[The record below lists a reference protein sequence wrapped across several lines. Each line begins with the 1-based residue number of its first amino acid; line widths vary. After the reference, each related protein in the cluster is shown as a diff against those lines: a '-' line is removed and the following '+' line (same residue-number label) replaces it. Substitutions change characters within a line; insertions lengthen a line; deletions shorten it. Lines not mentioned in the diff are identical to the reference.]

1 MEFNQFRKAF
11 FEKRNN
17 VYIIKP
23 EASSQGKGI
32 FLVKDPSEI
41 EAKEHQVAQE
51 YLNAPFLVDGLK
63 FDLRIYVLL
72 TGVNPLRIY
81 MFEDGLVRFATE
93 PYKPAKRDNIDNLF
107 MHLTNYAINKKS
119 SNYVQ
124 NNTDENYDESAHKRS
139 LKSLYELLTKSG
151 YDVKKLKIKIED
163 IVVKT
168 IITSQPSLS
177 HIYKSCQPEDVENQ
191 HCF

>member
-1 MEFNQFRKAF
+1 M
-11 FEKRNN
+11 
-17 VYIIKP
+17 
-23 EASSQGKGI
+23 
-32 FLVKDPSEI
+32 D
-41 EAKEHQVAQE
+41 
-51 YLNAPFLVDGLK
+51 DLK

-81 MFEDGLVRFATE
+81 IFEEGLVRFATE
-93 PYKPAKRDNIDNLF
+93 PYKPAKRDNMDNLF

-119 SNYVQ
+119 SAYQ
-124 NNTDENYDESAHKRS
+124 QTTGEEAGDESAHKRS
-139 LKSLYELLTKSG
+139 LSSLYELLERSG

-177 HIYKSCQPEDVENQ
+177 HIYKSCLPEDVEN
-191 HCF
+191 